1 MKKNYISIL
10 IVTLL
15 IVLSFSGCILNQNET
30 DKNKAEPLTDEDWE
44 YYTWQYTTRNQLFDQ
59 MNNGWH
65 ILNSTSKAKGR
76 LIELNDNNLH
86 NLSQLYNL
94 SKQMEENSTTHL
106 SKISNFTLSNRM
118 ESIRR
123 DQIVILNNYLN
134 ISTNYSAIY
143 NRYAEEMQSY
153 NVSSQK
159 PKYISFSN
167 EMELIIENTLSIQS
181 RISSISTKVN
191 STISEKEWNTWTQ
204 GKDTSIFIE

>member
-1 MKKNYISIL
+1 
-10 IVTLL
+10 
-15 IVLSFSGCILNQNET
+15 
-30 DKNKAEPLTDEDWE
+30 
-44 YYTWQYTTRNQLFDQ
+44 
-59 MNNGWH
+59 
-65 ILNSTSKAKGR
+65 
-76 LIELNDNNLH
+76 
-86 NLSQLYNL
+86 
-94 SKQMEENSTTHL
+94 MEENSTTHL

-118 ESIRR
+118 ESIRT
-123 DQIVILNNYLN
+123 DQFVILNNYLN

-153 NVSSQK
+153 NASSQK